1 MNPSPLLYFIAEREA
16 IRRRR
21 VAGEPPPFTDDPI
34 LREWSFTN
42 VRREDDRVTKWITKN
57 WREPHADDPDLFFE
71 LAVAR
76 FVNWPDTLAEIGY
89 PVPWNPEHFL
99 TVMAARA
106 ERGDQLAGPAYMIR
120 ADNKNPGRIT
130 AEYQAT
136 EVFKPLWRARKERP
150 TPGLSLAR
158 YFARLSDFHGMGG
171 GFMSGQVIADLKFV
185 EPLRSASDWMSF
197 AVSGP
202 GSRRGLNRILGRP
215 LNAPRSETAW
225 RTAFDRLRAAI
236 APDLERFGLRDLSA
250 SSPSSKEPR
259 IVVFRYFDVELP
271 SQIFDRDRDRE
282 PGRSLQDQR
291 DEGRVT
297 PRLFR
302 PSPTGTGP
310 SRFRLFSPGKLPS

>member
-21 VAGEPPPFTDDPI
+21 VAGEPQPFTDDPI

-120 ADNKNPGRIT
+120 ADKQEPGQDHGGVPSHRGV
-130 AEYQAT
+130 QA
-136 EVFKPLWRARKERP
+136 A
-150 TPGLSLAR
+150 LAR
-158 YFARLSDFHGMGG
+158 AKG
-171 GFMSGQVIADLKFV
+171 A
-185 EPLRSASDWMSF
+185 AN
-197 AVSGP
+197 SGP
-202 GSRRGLNRILGRP
+202 ELGP
-215 LNAPRSETAW
+215 
-225 RTAFDRLRAAI
+225 
-236 APDLERFGLRDLSA
+236 
-250 SSPSSKEPR
+250 
-259 IVVFRYFDVELP
+259 
-271 SQIFDRDRDRE
+271 
-282 PGRSLQDQR
+282 
-291 DEGRVT
+291 
-297 PRLFR
+297 LFR
-302 PSPTGTGP
+302 PA
-310 SRFRLFSPGKLPS
+310 